1 MCLALPGKV
10 VAIDGLEADVL
21 VRDTI
26 RKAGLQL
33 YPETSLG
40 EYVLVKSGLVV
51 QVLPEAEALS
61 VIALLDE
68 MLAFLDGEMD
78 GRLDEEMDGV
88 VPAGTAGNELATGA
102 ELTAGNELAME
113 GADERA

>member
-21 VRDTI
+21 VRETI

-33 YPETSLG
+33 YPETCLG

-61 VIALLDE
+61 LIGLLDE

-78 GRLDEEMDGV
+78 EEVEGE
-88 VPAGTAGNELATGA
+88 TAGVNPAETAVV
-102 ELTAGNELAME
+102 ELTVELTME
-113 GADERA
+113 VADERA